1 MLTIVSVL
9 FLLVKK
15 NITSFKSSKYNSVFI
30 YIFTDAGGRTRT
42 LDILGRRNITELQ
55 PRPN

>member
-15 NITSFKSSKYNSVFI
+15 NILVKSSKYNSVLI
-30 YIFTDAGGRTRT
+30 YILTDSGKRTMT
-42 LDILGRRNITELQ
+42 LDILG
-55 PRPN
+55 